1 MWLLRVTAALDHAK
15 VPYALVGGFAVALH
29 GVVRGTVDID
39 LVLRFRETDFTRADD
54 AFRSIGLM
62 PRLPVTASEVYR
74 FRVEYIENRN
84 VTAWTFVNAA
94 NPSEIVDVILTQDLT
109 GLKTKRVRV
118 SGRSVTIVAVADLIR
133 MKTKSGRPQDLEDV
147 RALRSLK

>member
-1 MWLLRVTAALDHAK
+1 MWVLRVTAALDRAK

-39 LVLRFRETDFTRADD
+39 LILRFRESDFTRADE

-62 PRLPVTASEVYR
+62 PRLPVTASEVFR
-74 FRVEYIENRN
+74 FREEYIENRN

-94 NPSEIVDVILTQDLT
+94 NPSEIVDVILTHDLT
-109 GLKTKRVRV
+109 GLKTKRVRI
-118 SGRSVTIVAVADLIR
+118 SGQFVTIIAVPDLIR